1 LFTNLPRHQN
11 FNLLLSNI
19 LRISRRHLKSN
30 KKPVKV
36 FIIVPAECYDKLE
49 ELMQQPALGNRGNI
63 ALLKYG

>member
-1 LFTNLPRHQN
+1 
-11 FNLLLSNI
+11 LLSNI